1 MTDFRGAEGGSRDH
15 YPYITRSLL
24 ELYDEGALPNVTDV
38 VVESEYGYVANITY
52 DDGSHRMTCGN
63 DLGLNGSAAGDVARD
78 KGHTKFFLR
87 AWGIEC
93 PDGEEFLM
101 PWWADTIRQS
111 QVARGNTTIKTTNSA
126 QEYIE
131 STHGYPVYVKPVDG
145 SKGAGVYKV
154 HSANELPNILE
165 SYAEKRVRV
174 AMVEESINMP
184 DYRIVTLDG
193 ELISA
198 YRRIP
203 LAVTGNGKD
212 NVRTLLEA
220 VQQRYFEE
228 GRDTRI
234 DPNDPRILAQLRKQ
248 AVDFDHVPAAEAEIV
263 LASISN
269 LSAGG
274 TSEDVSDRI
283 AQRWVDLTAYVAKNF
298 SLRLCGLDLACNDIT
313 NEHSDY
319 SVIEVNA
326 APGLDHY
333 ASSGEEQSRKVR
345 ELYAR
350 VLNAYPTAVQ

>member
-1 MTDFRGAEGGSRDH
+1 MVDFRGTEGGSRDH

-24 ELYDEGALPNVTDV
+24 ELYDEGALPNVTAI
-38 VVESEYGYVANITY
+38 VVEPEYGYVANITY
-52 DDGSHRMTCGN
+52 DNGSHRMTSGN
-63 DLGLNGSAAGDVARD
+63 DLGLNGSAAGDVAKD

-87 AWGIEC
+87 KWGVEC
-93 PDGEEFLM
+93 PNGDEFLL
-101 PWWADTIRQS
+101 PWWADTIYQN
-111 QVARGNTTIKTTNSA
+111 QIARGKINVRTIAHA

-131 STHGYPVYVKPVDG
+131 ENHGYPVYVKPVDG

-154 HSANELPNILE
+154 HSADELPGVFD
-165 SYAEKRVRV
+165 SYTEKRVRV
-174 AMVEESINMP
+174 AMIEEPINMP

-203 LAVTGNGKD
+203 LAVTGDGKN
-212 NVRTLLEA
+212 NVLTLLEA
-220 VQQRYFEE
+220 VQQRFFDE

-234 DPNDPRILAQLRKQ
+234 DPHDPRILAQLRKQ
-248 AVDFDHVPAAEAEIV
+248 GIDFDHIPAAEAEIV

-274 TSEDVSDRI
+274 TSEDVTDMI
-283 AQRWVDLTAYVAKNF
+283 AQRWVDLTAFVAKNF
-298 SLRLCGLDLACNDIT
+298 SLRLCGLDLACDDIADG
-313 NEHSDY
+313 NSSY

-350 VLNAYPTAVQ
+350 VFNAYPTTVQ